1 MCPRTPRGHA
11 VNHQET
17 VMRIKVD
24 ATKCIGA
31 GLCVV
36 AAPEVFSQNEDDG
49 LVIVLQEYPPQHL
62 HEACREAARLCPALV
77 ISFDE

>member
-1 MCPRTPRGHA
+1 MK
-11 VNHQET
+11 
-17 VMRIKVD
+17 IKVD
-24 ATKCIGA
+24 ATRCIGA

-62 HEACREAARLCPALV
+62 HEACREEIGRASCRERV
-77 ISFDE
+77 SNFV

>member
-1 MCPRTPRGHA
+1 MK
-11 VNHQET
+11 
-17 VMRIKVD
+17 IKVD

-49 LVIVLQEYPPQHL
+49 LVIVLQESPPPHL
-62 HEACREAARLCPALV
+62 HAACREAARLCPALV
-77 ISFDE
+77 ITFDE